1 MMLFTSSVGMIVVSK
16 FFHLLSASFHYSP
29 VPSDGVVTVPSKF
42 QPEAL

>member
-29 VPSDGVVTVPSKF
+29 VPSDGVCIVPSF
-42 QPEAL
+42 TQSEAL